1 MIGSCP
7 GVGETFEMEMHND
20 RLGDYVVEN
29 RVVEFEPGRKIAW
42 MPVLKSVAHPDPEVQ
57 LGVPA
62 HNLWGWETSPL
73 PGGAT
78 RVTEFFDSS
87 ASPVWLREA
96 TRDGENW
103 REAIEA
109 SLANLAR
116 AFTGSNT

>member
-1 MIGSCP
+1 M
-7 GVGETFEMEMHND
+7 
-20 RLGDYVVEN
+20 
-29 RVVEFEPGRKIAW
+29 
-42 MPVLKSVAHPDPEVQ
+42 
-57 LGVPA
+57 
-62 HNLWGWETSPL
+62 
-73 PGGAT
+73 
-78 RVTEFFDSS
+78 TEFFDSS